1 MNGVEDGLKE
11 QLISGM
17 ATSSRSL
24 LMAALYKKTKKS
36 QLIVTHNLYQ
46 AQKVHEDLVAL
57 LGEKDVWL
65 YPVNELI
72 ASEIGVASPEL
83 KAQRIEVLNRLAAG
97 ENGIIVAPVAGLRR
111 FLPIKEL
118 WKQKQIEINLGQE
131 IDLDA
136 LLYTLHHIGYER
148 KSMVEAPGEF
158 SLRGGILDIYPLTE
172 ELPFRIE
179 FFDTEVDS
187 IRLFDVDEQ
196 RSQGKKE
203 SVRFGPATE
212 FLFSQEEL
220 KSGIQ
225 HLEEG
230 LTKTMQKL
238 SDDKLKTTVLET
250 VSHEIEMLKNGQSIE
265 QMFKYLSIFYKEPA
279 SLIDYLPEDG
289 VVILDEI
296 SRIQETASHLETEEA
311 EWYIS
316 LLGEGTIIQDLSFSH
331 AFEGF
336 L

>member
-1 MNGVEDGLKE
+1 M
-11 QLISGM
+11 
-17 ATSSRSL
+17 
-24 LMAALYKKTKKS
+24 
-36 QLIVTHNLYQ
+36 
-46 AQKVHEDLVAL
+46 
-57 LGEKDVWL
+57 
-65 YPVNELI
+65 
-72 ASEIGVASPEL
+72 
-83 KAQRIEVLNRLAAG
+83 
-97 ENGIIVAPVAGLRR
+97 
-111 FLPIKEL
+111 
-118 WKQKQIEINLGQE
+118 
-131 IDLDA
+131 
-136 LLYTLHHIGYER
+136 
-148 KSMVEAPGEF
+148 
-158 SLRGGILDIYPLTE
+158 
-172 ELPFRIE
+172 
-179 FFDTEVDS
+179 
-187 IRLFDVDEQ
+187 DEQ
-196 RSQGKKE
+196 RSQGK

-331 AFEGF
+331 PFEGF
-336 L
+336 LHHKKKFCIFNVILASYRTHTSAKYC